1 MTGVLHVRE
10 KAATAKAKCHTANA
24 IAKAMGEHMAMAYVE
39 SSVMPAAMY
48 AMEMVEK
55 TRAQPVLNGAHNAL
69 LAEASLCGII
79 SEWWRGQPQ
88 VRVSALAWE
97 TKMIAWEAEWM
108 KRTVSLGARLASG
121 TESLAGSL
129 AAVKAPSGGNRVLRR
144 AQSNAGEWKIGL
156 QRGSSPYELSL
167 WKKDLR
173 DAAQLH
179 TTNALKN
186 AADTAKEES
195 GYKGVGMPSNAMY
208 MEALKGEQGE
218 AAAWA
223 ALLPHK
229 AYDRVMLRRLKMGA
243 IPNLKCNEAKQCK
256 AYNEIEDVE
265 LREEVV
271 ACDCGEGPQDAW
283 HFWTECCFS
292 ELVRK
297 EARLAAEECV
307 MQDGSST
314 DQAFWAGLS
323 QEQKLVHAVSS
334 RVRMQ
339 WDVEQKLRNV
349 VVPIW
354 VQGAQEVSAVYKA
367 VNGEWQESAER
378 MRCAER
384 LGAAGT

>member
-1 MTGVLHVRE
+1 
-10 KAATAKAKCHTANA
+10 
-24 IAKAMGEHMAMAYVE
+24 
-39 SSVMPAAMY
+39 
-48 AMEMVEK
+48 
-55 TRAQPVLNGAHNAL
+55 
-69 LAEASLCGII
+69 
-79 SEWWRGQPQ
+79 
-88 VRVSALAWE
+88 
-97 TKMIAWEAEWM
+97 MIAWEAEWM

-179 TTNALKN
+179 TTSALKN

-334 RVRMQ
+334 RVRMRCMGCRTKAAQ
-339 WDVEQKLRNV
+339 CLYWCRFGCKGHRKCRQCTKQSMASGRKAQSACDVLSGSV
-349 VVPIW
+349 LLVPDLQC
-354 VQGAQEVSAVYKA
+354 QG
-367 VNGEWQESAER
+367 
-378 MRCAER
+378 
-384 LGAAGT
+384 GTDFGH

>member
-1 MTGVLHVRE
+1 M
-10 KAATAKAKCHTANA
+10 
-24 IAKAMGEHMAMAYVE
+24 
-39 SSVMPAAMY
+39 
-48 AMEMVEK
+48 
-55 TRAQPVLNGAHNAL
+55 
-69 LAEASLCGII
+69 
-79 SEWWRGQPQ
+79 
-88 VRVSALAWE
+88 
-97 TKMIAWEAEWM
+97 
-108 KRTVSLGARLASG
+108 
-121 TESLAGSL
+121 
-129 AAVKAPSGGNRVLRR
+129 
-144 AQSNAGEWKIGL
+144 
-156 QRGSSPYELSL
+156 QRS
-167 WKKDLR
+167 
-173 DAAQLH
+173 
-179 TTNALKN
+179 
-186 AADTAKEES
+186 
-195 GYKGVGMPSNAMY
+195 
-208 MEALKGEQGE
+208 
-218 AAAWA
+218 
-223 ALLPHK
+223 
-229 AYDRVMLRRLKMGA
+229 
-243 IPNLKCNEAKQCK
+243 EAKQCK

-297 EARLAAEECV
+297 EAQLVAEECV

-334 RVRMQ
+334 RVRMR